1 MSKVDNIRN
10 TKATIRGGFSLIEL
24 LIVIAIISLF
34 GFLVFGS
41 LKKAEAARAE
51 DRGIADLK
59 KAAKNIG
66 ANSELICIN
75 KCKKCYMS
83 PFGSP
88 KLTEVASHLKPLTAY
103 ILDKN
108 DNPEELDFNRVD
120 DNPICLRFKYYA
132 NGSSSQMII
141 ESEEKFYYFS
151 SYFGDVKEFETL
163 QEAAEEW
170 LKYTEI
176 VTNKGDYY

>member
-1 MSKVDNIRN
+1 MSKVDNIHN
-10 TKATIRGGFSLIEL
+10 TRATMRGGFSLIEL

-41 LKKAEAARAE
+41 LKKAETARAE
-51 DRGIADLK
+51 DRGITDLK
-59 KAAKNIG
+59 KASKSIG
-66 ANSELICIN
+66 ANSELICID

-88 KLTEVASHLKPLTAY
+88 KLTEVTTHLKPLTAY
-103 ILDKN
+103 ILDNN

-120 DNPICLRFKYYA
+120 DHRICLRFKYYA

-141 ESEEKFYYFS
+141 ESEEKFYYFP
-151 SYFGDVKEFETL
+151 SYFGEVKEFETL
-163 QEAAEEW
+163 QEAAAEW
-170 LKYTEI
+170 LKYTEL
-176 VTNKGDYY
+176 VTNRGDYY